1 MQLVAGRSD
10 VNAPI
15 QTVFSADEQVC
26 LAAVLPTVNGC
37 NDKSKNPHSPEHLA
51 WAMRIIT
58 RLGRWDGQPSQRP
71 AGMITM
77 CRGVLRFS
85 SLFEGWMLLYK
96 DVGTR

>member
-1 MQLVAGRSD
+1 MR
-10 VNAPI
+10 
-15 QTVFSADEQVC
+15 VF
-26 LAAVLPTVNGC
+26 
-37 NDKSKNPHSPEHLA
+37 
-51 WAMRIIT
+51 T